1 MPAPSRAPR
10 GARLGRLV
18 RRVAGDERGWSL
30 VELIIVCAI
39 AIVVVG
45 VPFTLS
51 VQAVIGQNR
60 ATSRSA
66 ATNRVEVGLAQMLH
80 DLRHAVTPS
89 TVTGAG
95 ATLTLPV
102 RSAAG
107 GVVPGT
113 QTVTWACTAGGSC
126 TRRVGAGTVYTVIP
140 YVVSA
145 SFAPVSATGAT
156 TPPIT
161 DPAYVSVTVSVLNSN
176 ESGDRTATVAGT
188 SAPITV
194 TDGIALRNFA
204 L

>member
-1 MPAPSRAPR
+1 MPARSCAPR

-30 VELIIVCAI
+30 VELMIVCGI

-45 VPFTLS
+45 VPLTLS

-66 ATNRVEVGLAQMLH
+66 ATNRVEVGVAQMLH

-89 TVTGAG
+89 TVTSTG

-102 RSAAG
+102 RSVAG
-107 GVVPGT
+107 GVIPGT
-113 QTVTWACTAGGSC
+113 QTVTWACTSGGSC
-126 TRRVGAGTVYTVIP
+126 TRQVGATTTTVIP

-145 SFAPVSATGAT
+145 SFAPVSGTGAT

-176 ESGDRTATVAGT
+176 ESGNRAAQVTGT
-188 SAPITV
+188 SAAITV
-194 TDGIALRNFA
+194 TDGVALRNFA